1 MNQKKEELFG
11 YESYD
16 IETPFFFKKIAEKR
30 KKHKKSRIVVCITLV
45 CSVALILSLSFFVK
59 SQNEKT
65 VKAKGMS
72 RGIEKEAHI
81 ETQESA
87 KALEGAPVVTSD
99 SNALINESSDN
110 SSSDIVMSDTSR
122 SGEHPYF
129 IRVNRK
135 LNVVT
140 VYMKDSEG
148 NYTVPFK
155 AMVCS
160 VGLNNATPTGT
171 FKTSTKYEWHAL
183 YANTFGQYAYRI
195 NGPIMFHSVPYYSE
209 NKDSL
214 ETEEYNKLGRAASL
228 GCIRLSVSDAKWII
242 DNCPEGTTVEIYDS
256 DNPGPF
262 GKPMNI
268 NIDPGSKNA
277 GWDPTDPDPSNP
289 WLNE

>member
-11 YESYD
+11 YESKD
-16 IETPFFFKKIAEKR
+16 IETPRIFLKFAEKR
-30 KKHKKSRIVVCITLV
+30 KKHKRSLIAAVLTVICSAALV
-45 CSVALILSLSFFVK
+45 LSLTLKVK
-59 SQNEKT
+59 IQNENT
-65 VKAKGMS
+65 VKAKGVS

-87 KALEGAPVVTSD
+87 RSEEGVAVSDD
-99 SNALINESSDN
+99 SNNLINESSDN
-110 SSSDIVMSDTSR
+110 SSSDIVMSDTSK
-122 SGEHPYF
+122 SGEHPYL
-129 IRVNRK
+129 IKVNRK

-183 YANTFGQYAYRI
+183 YANTYGQYACRI

-214 ETEEYNKLGRAASL
+214 ETEEYNKLGQAASL
-228 GCIRLSVSDAKWII
+228 GCIRLSVADAKWII

-262 GKPMNI
+262 GKPMSI
-268 NIDPGSKNA
+268 NIDTDSENA

-289 WLNE
+289 WLGE